1 MSRATFSGLHVDV
14 ARFATDDF
22 NPFHDRHKW
31 HRLAGNPF
39 GGPIVLGF
47 QLTAYALHATCALH
61 PGALPAHRYLH
72 LRVSFADA
80 VRTEESVEL
89 TIKPAQ
95 EADDGA
101 VLSHRIALRGPRGLA
116 LTGHVRFLQRDG
128 QAASPPVMPLSLN
141 RLRDRTDVPGT
152 DYFLKRKFMT
162 TANAK
167 NFLLGAC
174 IDPADYFDELEER
187 VHFMPMFPAS
197 LLSCALLERG
207 HRLGYDF
214 LREPMVYAFHDVLLD
229 RDVARRLRS
238 NDTLNM
244 LVSAE
249 RTGTVAAATAAKRA
263 QRIHHCLGYT
273 GQGECLYRA
282 EIGLVPLAALLDAG
296 KAPGSSRCE

>member
-1 MSRATFSGLHVDV
+1 MIGARFSGLHIDV

-39 GGPIVLGF
+39 GGPIALGF
-47 QLTAYALHATCALH
+47 QLTAFALHETGALH
-61 PGALPAHRYLH
+61 PGALPAHRYVN

-80 VRTEESVEL
+80 VRADESVEL
-89 TIKPAQ
+89 TVKPAQ
-95 EADDGA
+95 ESDGGA
-101 VLSHRIALRGPRGLA
+101 TLSHRIALRSTRNLA
-116 LTGHVRFLQRDG
+116 LTGHVRFLSRDDR
-128 QAASPPVMPLSLN
+128 AAPPPVMPLSLN

-152 DYFLKRKFMT
+152 DYFLKRKYMT

-167 NFLLGAC
+167 NFLLGANV
-174 IDPADYFDELEER
+174 DPAGYFDELEER

-214 LREPMVYAFHDVLLD
+214 LREPMVYAFHDLLLD

-244 LVSAE
+244 LVSGE
-249 RTGTVAAATAAKRA
+249 RTTGAAAATAAKRA
-263 QRIHHCLGYT
+263 QRVHHCLGYT
-273 GQGECLYRA
+273 GQGECLFRA
-282 EIGLVPLAALLDAG
+282 DIGLVPLAALASPTVDQAACG
-296 KAPGSSRCE
+296 